1 MRIIVTKRKE
11 TSFLFKVSATFVS
24 ILLSLFIAGLFLLIV
39 DVNPIAA
46 YKDIIIESLGSFYG
60 LSETLVKT
68 TPLIFCGLAVA
79 LAFRMNLWNI
89 GAEGQLYM
97 GAIGATYIALFSGIQ
112 IHWLMMVTMFFAAV
126 FAGGLWASVAAFLKA
141 KYNVNEVIVT
151 LLMNYIA
158 ILLSNYLIYGPWKD
172 PKGFNFPLTA
182 QFGEAAKFS
191 EYFNTRLHTGFILAV
206 IFVFLLYFIIEKTT
220 WGFEVKV
227 VGDNPAAAK
236 YAGIGIS
243 KNIFLVLFLSG
254 GLAAVAG
261 FSEVAGIQHRLQSGL
276 SIGYGYTAIIIA
288 WLAKRSA
295 IGVLLVSFLMGILF
309 VGGDALQIYYQLPV
323 SMLSVFQGL
332 ILFFLLA
339 SEFFILNSI
348 RIKFGKNSG

>member
-11 TSFLFKVSATFVS
+11 TSALFKISATFIS
-24 ILLSLFIAGLFLLIV
+24 LFLSLFIAGLFLLIA

-46 YKDIIIESLGSFYG
+46 YRDIIIESLGSFYG

-112 IHWLMMVTMFFAAV
+112 IHWMMMAAMFLAAV
-126 FAGGLWASVAAFLKA
+126 FAGGMWASVAAFLKA
-141 KYNVNEVIVT
+141 KYNVNEVIIT

-158 ILLSNYLIYGPWKD
+158 ILFGNFLIYGPWKD

-182 QFGEAAKFS
+182 QFEGVARFS
-191 EYFNTRLHTGFILAV
+191 EYFDSRLHTGFILAI
-206 IFVFLLYFIIEKTT
+206 IFAFILYFVVEKTT

-236 YAGIGIS
+236 YAGMSIN
-243 KNIFLVLFLSG
+243 KNIFLVMFISG
-254 GLAAVAG
+254 ALAAVAG
-261 FSEVAGIQHRLQSGL
+261 FSEVAGVQHRLQHGL
-276 SIGYGYTAIIIA
+276 SAGYGYTAIIIA

-295 IGVLLVSFLMGILF
+295 IGVILVAFLMGVLF

-323 SMLSVFQGL
+323 AMLSVFQGL

-339 SEFFILNSI
+339 AEFFVQNTV
-348 RIKFGKNSG
+348 RIKR